1 MNRILAAIDGLT
13 NSDAAVDA
21 AIWAAQRSTAAI
33 EFLHVLER
41 HPVQPA
47 VTDLSGALPA
57 NAQDSLLEALS
68 DDDALRSRDARERGR
83 GLLAMARERAQAAG
97 LAAEQVDG
105 RLRHGEVIETVAELG
120 ADAGLLVVGE
130 HEHDDVASGRKRH
143 LDHHV
148 ERMIRSLTCPVLVA
162 TGAVFTPPRKVA
174 LAYDGSPEAQR
185 TLVAA
190 ATHPLLVGLPLTVVT
205 VASPATA
212 ASGPLAAAL
221 QTVLPGTQATLLS
234 GDPHAAIAS
243 FVREASIELLVIGA
257 SRKNLLQRL
266 VKGSTTSSLLRT
278 SDAAVLVLR

>member
-21 AIWAAQRSTAAI
+21 AIWAAQRSGAPL

-41 HPVQPA
+41 HPEKASVK
-47 VTDLSGALPA
+47 DFSGALA
-57 NAQDSLLEALS
+57 AGAQDSLLEALS
-68 DDDALRSRDARERGR
+68 DDDAHRSRDARERGR
-83 GLLAMARERAQAAG
+83 ALLAAARERAQAGAVS
-97 LAAEQVDG
+97 AVDG
-105 RLRHGEVIETVAELG
+105 RLRHGEVIDTVAELG
-120 ADAGLLVVGE
+120 ADAGLLVLGE
-130 HEHDDVASGRKRH
+130 HEHDDVSSGRKRH

-148 ERMIRSLTCPVLVA
+148 ERMIRTVTCPVLVA
-162 TGAVFTPPRKVA
+162 TGAVFSPPRKVA

-205 VASPATA
+205 VATSATST
-212 ASGPLAAAL
+212 SGPLGMSL
-221 QTVLPGTQATLLS
+221 QTALPGSQSTMLS
-234 GDPHAAIAS
+234 GDPHAAIAA
-243 FVREASIELLVIGA
+243 FVREAGIELLVIGA
-257 SRKNLLQRL
+257 SRKNFLQRL